1 MSLRQKVILPELN
14 LAMDGDWVDYLVSLD
29 DFDANEGQLFLPP
42 EESGDAGSSSALS
55 GEMMNNGAS
64 YNIDNSRNE
73 MPRIA
78 ELPQH
83 RDIKKA
89 RWTRGIVQLRS
100 EVSKYLADK
109 LAKKLNVSSV
119 KVPWSKMKA
128 EDIINW
134 PPDVKFKPVSKMNLN
149 EVKILHELIKED
161 KLDFTPE
168 FLGRFKIK
176 QVNKWPD
183 NGDQI
188 RYYVTKYLVDKLAK
202 ELNVRRFK
210 LPWSKMKA
218 EDIVNWPPDVKFMK
232 VFKMNLN
239 EVKILHELVRE
250 DLLHFTP
257 EFLGRLKFAPL
268 NQSGRERKQLISDVT
283 KYLAE
288 KLAKKLNVPSITI
301 PWSQM
306 KADDIINWPSDMKFD
321 QIHRIKINEVR
332 RLHKLANEN
341 QLDFTTEFLSRMK
354 SGSNWTISRN
364 QLRSDISTYLAD
376 KLAKKLNVSRIRLPW
391 SKMKAEDIINWPSD
405 VKFDKPGQMNFHG
418 LEKIHRLSS
427 DDLLDFSPEFLRR
440 RRVQLAEGKS
450 TRNEPETECN
460 FTMTN

>member
-1 MSLRQKVILPELN
+1 
-14 LAMDGDWVDYLVSLD
+14 
-29 DFDANEGQLFLPP
+29 
-42 EESGDAGSSSALS
+42 
-55 GEMMNNGAS
+55 MMNNVAS

-73 MPRIA
+73 MPSIA

-89 RWTRGIVQLRS
+89 RKSPKLDQLKS
-100 EVSKYLADK
+100 DFAKYLADK

-134 PPDVKFKPVSKMNLN
+134 PSDIGFMHIAKIHRA
-149 EVKILHELIKED
+149 EVKRLLTLANENQ
-161 KLDFTPE
+161 LDFTTE

-183 NGDQI
+183 NGDQM
-188 RYYVTKYLVDKLAK
+188 RSYVTKYLVDKLAK
-202 ELNVRRFK
+202 ELNVHRFR
-210 LPWSKMKA
+210 LPWSQM
-218 EDIVNWPPDVKFMK
+218 ETGDIINWPSDVKLK
-232 VFKMNLN
+232 PVSKMNLT
-239 EVKILHELVRE
+239 EVKIIHEMAKE
-250 DLLHFTP
+250 DLLDFTT
-257 EFLGRLKFAPL
+257 EFLDRLKFAPL
-268 NQSGRERKQLISDVT
+268 NQFDRERKQLRSDVT
-283 KYLAE
+283 KYLAQ

-301 PWSQM
+301 PWSRM

-321 QIHRIKINEVR
+321 QIHRIKINEVK

-405 VKFDKPGQMNFHG
+405 VKFDKPGQMNFYG

-427 DDLLDFSPEFLRR
+427 EDLLDFSPEFLRR

-450 TRNEPETECN
+450 ATNEPETEGN